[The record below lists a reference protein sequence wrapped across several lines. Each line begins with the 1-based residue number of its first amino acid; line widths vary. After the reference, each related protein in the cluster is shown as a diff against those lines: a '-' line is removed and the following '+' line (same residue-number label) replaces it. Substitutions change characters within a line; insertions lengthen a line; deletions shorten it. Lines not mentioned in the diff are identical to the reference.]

1 MRGPS
6 DGGSIALDL
15 GADVGALVVHTDDAL
30 AGAELQIDGSDAR
43 GSTYRTHAIARRRE
57 LAGTTLTAA
66 VFPSVPAGHYAV
78 WRSPQRVVEVE
89 VVGGVVTETML

>member
-1 MRGPS
+1 MRRSS

-15 GADVGALVVHTDDAL
+15 GPDVGAVVVRTAAAA
-30 AGAELQIDGSDAR
+30 AGDELQIGGVDRFGSA
-43 GSTYRTHAIARRRE
+43 YRTHAIARRRE
-57 LAGTTLTAA
+57 LQERALTAA

-78 WRSPQRVVEVE
+78 WRWPEDVVEIE